1 MPSLYKLSQEGHL
14 TPADAASVDVIL
26 ASKTAEQLDMDLNGG
41 YPVLI
46 YATISGNIDLIK
58 KLIVKGVDKNVR
70 VDRASRMRT
79 PVMRTALQIAG
90 GTVYR
95 RRHGG
100 RSVVD
105 DDVRIGVIFELGGMS
120 DNSWRQYAGRDFQG
134 KFDDATGGE
143 VAMPPGEK
151 VEQGSQKMATAA
163 MATAAMAPVA
173 MATAVATAA
182 PPAVKKKTKKK
193 SAAASSKSSKSRKSS
208 KSSDSSKSNKSS
220 KSSKSSASSASSDSS
235 DSSDSGDDDGGAV
248 KRKFK
253 KMKRTIRR
261 RLSSNRGT
269 KHKKHKKKGHIVKSP
284 HRRRSHGR
292 IPHRRGTHGRIP
304 HRRGTHGRIPHRR
317 GTRGRIPHRRIPHRR

>member
-1 MPSLYKLSQEGHL
+1 MPSLYKLSQKEHL

-26 ASKTAEQLDMDLNGG
+26 ASKTAEQLDMDLDGG

-58 KLIVKGVDKNVR
+58 KLMEKGVDKNVQ
-70 VDRASRMRT
+70 VNRASRMRT
-79 PVMRTALQIAG
+79 PDMRTALQIAG

-105 DDVRIGVIFELGGMS
+105 DDVRIKVIFELGGMS
-120 DNSWRQYAGRDFQG
+120 DNSWREYAGRDFQG
-134 KFDDATGGE
+134 KFDDATAGE

-151 VEQGSQKMATAA
+151 VEQGAQKMATAA
-163 MATAAMAPVA
+163 MATAAMA
-173 MATAVATAA
+173 TAA
-182 PPAVKKKTKKK
+182 PPAFKKKTKKK
-193 SAAASSKSSKSRKSS
+193 SSAASSKSSKS
-208 KSSDSSKSNKSS
+208 SDSSS
-220 KSSKSSASSASSDSS
+220 
-235 DSSDSGDDDGGAV
+235 SSDSGDDDGGAV

-253 KMKRTIRR
+253 KMKGTIRR

-269 KHKKHKKKGHIVKSP
+269 KHKKHKKKGHIVNSPRGRIP
-284 HRRRSHGR
+284 HRRGTRGR

-304 HRRGTHGRIPHRR
+304 HRRRSRGRGTHGRIPHRR
-317 GTRGRIPHRRIPHRR
+317 

>member
-1 MPSLYKLSQEGHL
+1 MPSLYKLSQKEHL

-26 ASKTAEQLDMDLNGG
+26 ASKTAEQLDMDLDGG

-58 KLIVKGVDKNVR
+58 KLMEKGVDKNVQ
-70 VDRASRMRT
+70 VNRASRMRT
-79 PVMRTALQIAG
+79 PDMRTALQIAG

-105 DDVRIGVIFELGGMS
+105 DDVRIKVIFELGGMS
-120 DNSWRQYAGRDFQG
+120 DNSWREYAGRDFQG
-134 KFDDATGGE
+134 KVDDATAGE

-151 VEQGSQKMATAA
+151 VEQGAQKMATAA
-163 MATAAMAPVA
+163 MATAAMA
-173 MATAVATAA
+173 TAA
-182 PPAVKKKTKKK
+182 PPAFKKKTKKK
-193 SAAASSKSSKSRKSS
+193 SSAASS
-208 KSSDSSKSNKSS
+208 KSSDSSS
-220 KSSKSSASSASSDSS
+220 
-235 DSSDSGDDDGGAV
+235 SSDSGDDDGGAV

-253 KMKRTIRR
+253 KMKGTIRR

-269 KHKKHKKKGHIVKSP
+269 KHKKHKKKGHIVNSPRGRIP
-284 HRRRSHGR
+284 HRRGTRGR

-304 HRRGTHGRIPHRR
+304 HRRRSRGRGTHGRIPHRR
-317 GTRGRIPHRRIPHRR
+317 